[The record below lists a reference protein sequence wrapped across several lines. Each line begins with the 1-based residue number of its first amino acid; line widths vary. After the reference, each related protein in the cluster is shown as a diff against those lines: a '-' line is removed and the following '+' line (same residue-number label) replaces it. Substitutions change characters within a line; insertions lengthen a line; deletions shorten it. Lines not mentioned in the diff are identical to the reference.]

1 MHIPARLFLVFLIPQ
16 DVLQKIDMVQ
26 IMLRSLFNLGVDRII
41 MINEQGRAEEILSRS
56 TINMSSH
63 RQEILHMSFRLHH
76 SLLQDFDEEYGKV
89 NYFVIERENVKI
101 LSVPF
106 HSCKLLSV
114 MKKGIDHMQVIK
126 KIQQIGNLKHEYRSR
141 DSLEMVA
148 SAE

>member
-1 MHIPARLFLVFLIPQ
+1 
-16 DVLQKIDMVQ
+16 
-26 IMLRSLFNLGVDRII
+26 MLRSLFDLGVDRII
-41 MINEQGRAEEILSRS
+41 MINEYGRAEEVLSRS
-56 TINMSSH
+56 TINMSSQ

-106 HSCKLLSV
+106 HSCKLFSI

-126 KIQQIGNLKHEYRSR
+126 KIQQIRNLKQEYLSR
-141 DSLEMVA
+141 YTLEMVA
-148 SAE
+148 SAK

>member
-1 MHIPARLFLVFLIPQ
+1 
-16 DVLQKIDMVQ
+16 
-26 IMLRSLFNLGVDRII
+26 MLRSLFDLGVDRII
-41 MINEQGRAEEILSRS
+41 MINEYGKAEEVLSRS
-56 TINMSSH
+56 TINMSSQ

-89 NYFVIERENVKI
+89 NYFVIERENTKI

-106 HSCKLLSV
+106 HSCKLFSI

-126 KIQQIGNLKHEYRSR
+126 KIQQIANLKREYIYR
-141 DSLEMVA
+141 DALEVVT